1 MDNNNVSTSMT
12 KNVAAEFTNDNESTY
27 LNRVPD
33 NNRRQKATE
42 GKSAIL
48 AITY

>member
-1 MDNNNVSTSMT
+1 MDNNGVSSSKTQ
-12 KNVAAEFTNDNESTY
+12 NVAAEFTSDNENAY

-48 AITY
+48 ASTY